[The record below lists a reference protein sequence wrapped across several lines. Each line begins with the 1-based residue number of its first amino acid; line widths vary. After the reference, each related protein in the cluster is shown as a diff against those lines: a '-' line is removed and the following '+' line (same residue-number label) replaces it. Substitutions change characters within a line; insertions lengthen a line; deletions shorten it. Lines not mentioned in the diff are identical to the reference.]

1 MPLRLDA
8 GDPGFAVAFARLV
21 DDRRDS
27 GGDVAADV
35 ARIIADVRARGDT
48 AVAALT
54 QRFDAVDLDT
64 AGWEILPA
72 ELDAALDGLAP
83 PLRAALDLAASRI
96 RAFHQRQR
104 PAGNDLTDAQGVRT
118 GVRWTP
124 VEAAGLYVPGG
135 RAAYPSSVLM
145 NAIPAVVA
153 GVERLVMVTPT
164 PGGVAN
170 PLVLAAARLAGVSRV
185 FRIGGAQAVAALA
198 LGTARIPRVDVIT
211 GPGNAWVAEAKRQLY
226 GVVGIDMIAGPSE
239 VVILSDGKSDPE
251 WIAADLLAQAEHD
264 PVAQS
269 ILITT
274 SAAEADAVAAAVE
287 RQLAGL
293 PKARAS
299 WDRFGAIITIPG
311 LDTALPLLDA
321 LAPEHAELMI
331 DDPEAVF
338 ARMRHAG
345 SVFLGRHTPEA
356 AGDYLAGP
364 NHVLP
369 TGRRAR
375 FASGLSVSDFM
386 KRTTFLDCGP
396 RGLAAIGP
404 AGAALADAEGLPA
417 HAASIR
423 LRLEPAAAPSV
434 PDRMDAQAPY
444 RPIGENPDPA
454 PAPDPVPVGEPVPE
468 GPPVRDPVPGSANPL
483 PRSADDNPAHDA
495 GAAPDD

>member
-1 MPLRLDA
+1 MPLRLDSR
-8 GDPGFAVAFARLV
+8 GPGFAAAFAALV

-27 GGDVAADV
+27 DADVSADVAA
-35 ARIIADVRARGDT
+35 IIADVRARGDT

-54 QRFDAVDLDT
+54 ARFDRVDLD
-64 AGWEILPA
+64 ALGWEIPER
-72 ELDAALDGLAP
+72 ELDAALAGLAP
-83 PLRAALDLAASRI
+83 ELRAALDLAATRI
-96 RAFHQRQR
+96 RAFHERQR
-104 PAGNDLTDAQGVRT
+104 PGDNVAVDAQGVRT
-118 GVRWTP
+118 GVRWSA

-153 GVERLVMVTPT
+153 GVDRLVMVTPT
-164 PGGVAN
+164 PAGAANTGGAAN
-170 PLVLAAARLAGVSRV
+170 PLVLAAARLAGVTRV
-185 FRIGGAQAVAALA
+185 FRIGGAQAIAALA
-198 LGTARIPRVDVIT
+198 FGTARIPRVDVIT

-226 GVVGIDMIAGPSE
+226 GIVGIDMIAGPSE
-239 VVILSDGKSDPE
+239 VVIVSDGGSNPD

-274 SAAEADAVAAAVE
+274 SEAEADAVAAAVR
-287 RQLAGL
+287 RQLETLATAAA
-293 PKARAS
+293 ARQS
-299 WDRFGAIITIPG
+299 WNDFGAIIVVPA
-311 LDTALPLLDA
+311 LDAAIPLLDA
-321 LAPEHAELMI
+321 LAPEHAELMV
-331 DDPEAVF
+331 DDPDALF

-375 FASGLSVSDFM
+375 FASGLSVVDFM

-396 RGLAAIGP
+396 AGLAAIGP
-404 AGAALADAEGLPA
+404 AGAALADAEGLAA

-423 LRLEPAAAPSV
+423 LRLT
-434 PDRMDAQAPY
+434 
-444 RPIGENPDPA
+444 
-454 PAPDPVPVGEPVPE
+454 
-468 GPPVRDPVPGSANPL
+468 
-483 PRSADDNPAHDA
+483 RS
-495 GAAPDD
+495 

>member
-1 MPLRLDA
+1 MPQRLDA
-8 GDPGFAVAFARLV
+8 LDSDFAAAFGALVA
-21 DDRRDS
+21 DRRESDS
-27 GGDVAADV
+27 NVSADVAA
-35 ARIIADVRARGDT
+35 IIADVRARGDE
-48 AVAALT
+48 AVAELT
-54 QRFDAVDLDT
+54 SRFDGVDLDNE
-64 AGWEILPA
+64 GWAIPEA
-72 ELDAALDGLAP
+72 ELDAALAGLTP
-83 PLRAALDLAASRI
+83 ELRGALEHADVRI
-96 RAFHQRQR
+96 RRFHERQR
-104 PAGNDLTDAQGVRT
+104 PEGNDSTDAQGVRT

-124 VEAAGLYVPGG
+124 VDAAGLYVPGG

-153 GVERLVMVTPT
+153 GVRRLVIVTPT
-164 PGGVAN
+164 PGGTAN
-170 PLVLAAARLAGVSRV
+170 PLVLAAARLAGVKEV
-185 FRIGGAQAVAALA
+185 FRIGGAQAIAALA
-198 LGTARIPRVDVIT
+198 FGTARIPRVDVIT

-226 GVVGIDMIAGPSE
+226 GVVGIDMVAGPSE
-239 VVILSDGKSDPE
+239 VVIVSDGGSNPD

-274 SAAEADAVAAAVE
+274 SAAEADAVTAAVARQLETLPTAAA
-287 RQLAGL
+287 
-293 PKARAS
+293 ARAS
-299 WDRFGAIITIPG
+299 WASYGAIITIPD
-311 LDTALPLLDA
+311 LDAALPLLDA

-331 DDPEAVF
+331 EDPDALF

-396 RGLAAIGP
+396 QGLAAIGP
-404 AGAALADAEGLPA
+404 DGALLADSEGLAA

-423 LRLEPAAAPSV
+423 LRLPS
-434 PDRMDAQAPY
+434 
-444 RPIGENPDPA
+444 
-454 PAPDPVPVGEPVPE
+454 
-468 GPPVRDPVPGSANPL
+468 
-483 PRSADDNPAHDA
+483 
-495 GAAPDD
+495 